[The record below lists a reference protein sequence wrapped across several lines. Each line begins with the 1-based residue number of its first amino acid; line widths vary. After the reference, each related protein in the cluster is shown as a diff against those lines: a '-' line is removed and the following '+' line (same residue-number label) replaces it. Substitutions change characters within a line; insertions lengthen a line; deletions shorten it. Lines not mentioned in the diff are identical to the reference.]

1 MRLYTSKFLQRYR
14 AIRSSQMCKFVKRF
28 QKFDQKH
35 FEKNVEVDRPE
46 LFLNFQKVFHV
57 SSKIIEE
64 MNSKKFLR
72 FLTKML
78 FKISLKIISQSRC
91 ETILNLNQKSLIQ
104 VTLKTFFP
112 KWLLETIPKVI
123 WEISFQSDFENFF

>member
-1 MRLYTSKFLQRYR
+1 MRFHTGKFLQRYR
-14 AIRSSQMCKFVKRF
+14 AIRSSQICKFVKRF
-28 QKFDQKH
+28 QKFDKKH
-35 FEKNVEVDRPE
+35 VEKNVEVDRPE
-46 LFLNFQKVFHV
+46 MFLNFQKVFHV
-57 SSKIIEE
+57 SSKTIEE